1 MDPTS
6 VSVAFISLAASLS
19 TLTALVVDSSKTLA
33 NIRREWRSAPED
45 IKRLYRQLRDFECLL
60 CQVQE
65 QIRDNRVQFA
75 ASGMEVLFL
84 AIMKYMPQDLDGLER
99 AVQKLKSLICA
110 PTSSGKRLEGRIRH
124 ILQEDRVKEYQALI
138 SSHVGTLT
146 LLMEIM
152 TR

>member
-33 NIRREWRSAPED
+33 NIRREWRSATED

>member
-1 MDPTS
+1 
-6 VSVAFISLAASLS
+6 
-19 TLTALVVDSSKTLA
+19 
-33 NIRREWRSAPED
+33 
-45 IKRLYRQLRDFECLL
+45 
-60 CQVQE
+60 
-65 QIRDNRVQFA
+65 
-75 ASGMEVLFL
+75 MEVLFL
-84 AIMKYMPQDLDGLER
+84 ATMKYMPQDLDGLER
-99 AVQKLKSLICA
+99 AVQKPKSLICA